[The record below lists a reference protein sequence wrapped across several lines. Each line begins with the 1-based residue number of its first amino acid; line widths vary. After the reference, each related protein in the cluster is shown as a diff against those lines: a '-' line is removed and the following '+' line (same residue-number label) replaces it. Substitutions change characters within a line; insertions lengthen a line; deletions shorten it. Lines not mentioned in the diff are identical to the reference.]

1 MISLA
6 ILNLCNSS
14 SDESS
19 SVDAFLDKGLELKTC
34 LRRMIIVDEKD
45 ITALPVGT
53 SVKVY
58 RGYDAL
64 DYAIKVMS
72 GLESP
77 VLGETEIFGQ
87 FKKQVLPQLNEA
99 RNKKFNKPIQ
109 FIISM
114 VKQIRSKHFVGQGAQ
129 TYGGLVRKILKS
141 EDNVLFIGAGS
152 FAESIYPWVK
162 PHKNIFFS
170 VRTPEKYGEHDVFKD
185 DVFFDINKS
194 LPNQQPISLI
204 VCAPISA
211 ELIANHLKDTNVTT
225 IIDLRDS
232 SDSDP
237 LVIKSAQIYTLGE
250 VFKKIS
256 DNLDRK
262 IEIKR
267 NVELDIKDRLNKKLE
282 KSRPISWDETCIS
295 NLVQDKVI

>member
-1 MISLA
+1 MISLV

-14 SDESS
+14 SDDSTGVEP
-19 SVDAFLDKGLELKTC
+19 FLEKGLELKTC
-34 LRRMIIVDEKD
+34 LRRMIIVDQRD
-45 ITALPVGT
+45 FNLLNVGS

-64 DYAIKVMS
+64 NYAIKVMS

-87 FKKQVLPQLNEA
+87 FKKQVLPQLNKA
-99 RNKKFNKPIQ
+99 HNKKFNKPIQ

-152 FAESIYPWVK
+152 FAESIFPWVK

-170 VRTPEKYGEHDVFKD
+170 VRTPEKYGDHEVFKD
-185 DVFFDINKS
+185 DVFFDINKA
-194 LPNQQPISLI
+194 LTTQNPISLI

-211 ELIANHLKDTNVTT
+211 ELIANHLKGTSVTT

-237 LVIKSAQIYTLGE
+237 LVIESAQIYTLGE

-256 DNLDRK
+256 DNLDKK

-282 KSRPISWDETCIS
+282 KSRPISWDETCTL
-295 NLVQDKVI
+295 N